1 MDLLLVIRGLAAT
14 LVVLWHGFG
23 AYHVNAI
30 SPFIN
35 TPGRT
40 AVWIFFGIS
49 GYVISYGFIH
59 KRYVF
64 GFESLKNFYINR
76 FLRIYPLFF
85 CVALLAW
92 VTEYVLSGTNPL
104 GLKDFPS
111 QLLGFQFNHSYIL
124 NGVFWT
130 LGIEVQ
136 FYLISP
142 VLALVFTLLNKRLSV
157 ALGIILYLALV
168 GLQHFLVSKYGWNYD
183 GRNIVSNSPHF
194 FMGMIGCALVY
205 KMKPSIF
212 RLLPCIL
219 LSVFLLALSNYLY
232 HKDPAIYWSSDGVF
246 LVDALILL
254 LIISHGSI
262 NQVACKNKA
271 YLIFGFLGTLSYGIY
286 AWHPLLMRFVDNIQ
300 EQPFYIS
307 VVILLFT
314 IVIATISYALIER
327 PSLKLRRH

>member
-1 MDLLLVIRGLAAT
+1 MDLLLVIRGLAAI
-14 LVVLWHGFG
+14 LVLLWHGFG

-30 SPFIN
+30 SSFIN

-64 GFESLKNFYINR
+64 GFEGLKNFYINR

-85 CVALLAW
+85 CISLLAW
-92 VTEYVLSGTNPL
+92 VIEYVLSGTNPL

-111 QLLGFQFNHSYIL
+111 QLLGLQFNHNYIL
-124 NGVFWT
+124 NSVFWT

-136 FYLISP
+136 FYLIAP
-142 VLALVFTLLNKRLSV
+142 VLALVFTLLSKRFSV
-157 ALGIILYLALV
+157 ALGTILYLALV
-168 GLQHFLVSKYGWNYD
+168 GLQHFLVTRYGWSYD
-183 GRNIVSNSPHF
+183 GRNIVSNLPHF
-194 FMGMIGCALVY
+194 LMGMIGCALVY
-205 KMKPSIF
+205 KMKPSIY
-212 RLLPCIL
+212 RWLPCIL

-232 HKDPAIYWSSDGVF
+232 HKSAIYWSSYGVF
-246 LVDALILL
+246 LVDILILL
-254 LIISHGSI
+254 FIISHGSI
-262 NQVACKNKA
+262 NQIAYKNKA
-271 YLIFGFLGTLSYGIY
+271 YLIFGFLGTLSYGTY

-300 EQPFYIS
+300 EQPFYVSI
-307 VVILLFT
+307 VILLFT
-314 IVIATISYALIER
+314 IVVATISYAVIER

>member
-1 MDLLLVIRGLAAT
+1 MDLLLVIRGFAAT

-30 SPFIN
+30 SPLIN

-59 KRYVF
+59 KRYVL

-92 VTEYVLSGTNPL
+92 VIEYFLSGINPL

-124 NGVFWT
+124 NSVFWT

-136 FYLISP
+136 FYLIAP
-142 VLALVFTLLNKRLSV
+142 VLALVFTLSNKRLSM
-157 ALGIILYLALV
+157 ALGIMLYLVLV
-168 GLQHFLVSKYGWNYD
+168 GLQHFLVSKHGWSYD
-183 GRNIVSNSPHF
+183 GRNIVSNLPHF
-194 FMGMIGCALVY
+194 FVGMIGCALVY
-205 KMKPSIF
+205 KMKSNIF

-219 LSVFLLALSNYLY
+219 LSVFLLTLCNYLY
-232 HKDPAIYWSSDGVF
+232 HKDPAIYWSSNGVF

-262 NQVACKNKA
+262 NQVVCKNKA
-271 YLIFGFLGTLSYGIY
+271 YLIFGFLGTISYGVY
-286 AWHPLLMRFVDNIQ
+286 AWHPLLMRFVDN
-300 EQPFYIS
+300 
-307 VVILLFT
+307 
-314 IVIATISYALIER
+314 
-327 PSLKLRRH
+327 